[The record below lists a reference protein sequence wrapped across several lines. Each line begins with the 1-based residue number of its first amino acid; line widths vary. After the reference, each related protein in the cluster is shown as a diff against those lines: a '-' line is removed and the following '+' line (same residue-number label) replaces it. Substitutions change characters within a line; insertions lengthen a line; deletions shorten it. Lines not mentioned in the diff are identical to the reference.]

1 MISLYCHY
9 ARNQSAKSEEQTK
22 LIQHKPRQKIK
33 KNQNMEERSHG
44 PEGSGRWGRPRRR
57 RGPRPAAPAARRRRP
72 PQPASEASSIDRSRL
87 VARPLRRDR
96 SAAFWADDLAI
107 WSEIIT
113 VEDETRRD
121 LDMRIWG
128 IRGLINCLR
137 LHGCDLVRR

>member
-1 MISLYCHY
+1 
-9 ARNQSAKSEEQTK
+9 
-22 LIQHKPRQKIK
+22 
-33 KNQNMEERSHG
+33 MEERSHG

-72 PQPASEASSIDRSRL
+72 PPPASEASSIDRSRL

-137 LHGCDLVRR
+137 LHGCDLVRRWNSRCVANELCAGATCISPSLSLYAVLLCRKIKIN